1 MASSRKLESICE
13 KLRARQ
19 IGWEVSAARP
29 GQPNGEREGSD
40 FLTFLRVDIQGYTR
54 AGDLDN
60 AQLQQVLK
68 LAKQPKQTTDQLV
81 QQVGLGFHHG
91 VGV

>member
-1 MASSRKLESICE
+1 MVL
-13 KLRARQ
+13 
-19 IGWEVSAARP
+19 V
-29 GQPNGEREGSD
+29 
-40 FLTFLRVDIQGYTR
+40 QGYTR

-81 QQVGLGFHHG
+81 QQVGLRQSG
-91 VGV
+91 